1 MYLHNFRNGITDHNH
16 NIRCVINYEGVYVMR
31 EDGYAYTIGLKII
44 GLPDLLLI
52 GEHQTLIQLAGSL
65 INVFNESP
73 DFDITEYLALSGFS
87 FKVNTNQQ
95 TRSIAYAS
103 RAYYGDWDFD
113 LLTITKSDPCVS

>member
-1 MYLHNFRNGITDHNH
+1 MYLHNFRDGITDHNDI
-16 NIRCVINYEGVYVMR
+16 IRCVIKCEGVYVMR
-31 EDGYAYTIGLKII
+31 EDGYAYTIGLKNV

-52 GEHQTLIQLAGSL
+52 GEHQALIRLAGSL
-65 INVFNESP
+65 IDIFDESP

-95 TRSIAYAS
+95 TRGIAYAS

-113 LLTITKSDPCVS
+113 LLTITNSEPNVS